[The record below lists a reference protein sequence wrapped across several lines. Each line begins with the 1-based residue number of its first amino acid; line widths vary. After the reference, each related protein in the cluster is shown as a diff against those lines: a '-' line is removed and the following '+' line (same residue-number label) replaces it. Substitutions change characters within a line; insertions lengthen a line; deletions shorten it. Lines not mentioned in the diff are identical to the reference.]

1 MPMAAAPKAISA
13 TPASPASLILARPR
27 GGGAGANW
35 LSGHDMTTRR
45 PPMRGVPGRGVTPP

>member
-1 MPMAAAPKAISA
+1 MAAAPKAISA
-13 TPASPASLILARPR
+13 TPARPASLILARPR